1 MNNKLFRQCKECQII
16 ERQWGRIAMPSVIFR
31 ETGQQVCFR
40 KKKKKSQPK
49 KRTPNNNNKNHLW
62 KVLGNL
68 KSLTWLKSEEWK
80 S

>member
-1 MNNKLFRQCKECQII
+1 
-16 ERQWGRIAMPSVIFR
+16 MPSVIFR
-31 ETGQQVCFR
+31 ETGLQVCFR
-40 KKKKKSQPK
+40 KKQNIPNQKTPKQQPK
-49 KRTPNNNNKNHLW
+49 KKHLW

>member
-40 KKKKKSQPK
+40 KKKKKNIPTQKKNPK
-49 KRTPNNNNKNHLW
+49 QQQQ
-62 KVLGNL
+62 
-68 KSLTWLKSEEWK
+68 KSSLESAG
-80 S
+80 

>member
-1 MNNKLFRQCKECQII
+1 MNNKIFRQCKECQIS
-16 ERQWGRIAMPSVIFR
+16 ERQWGRIAVPSVIFR
-31 ETGQQVCFR
+31 ESGLQVCL
-40 KKKKKSQPK
+40 KKKKKRNIPNQKTPK
-49 KRTPNNNNKNHLW
+49 QQQKNHW